1 MESGECGVLNSFL
14 CDAASWWLHTGIVTR
29 YRVAM
34 DNFLLRLNL
43 LRLLTNCKNA
53 SLTISEC
60 GGLRFVTASKTW
72 VQ

>member
-1 MESGECGVLNSFL
+1 MESGECVVLNSFP

-34 DNFLLRLNL
+34 DNFLNL
-43 LRLLTNCKNA
+43 LRLLIITNRKNA
-53 SLTISEC
+53 SLTINEC
-60 GGLRFVTASKTW
+60 GGLRFVTVSKTW